1 MTCPVAFESIQG
13 ELVRI
18 TIISVNP
25 FAPWGGS
32 EELWSQAALELLGAG
47 AQLQLVRHTWNPE
60 PAQVQAIRAAG
71 AAFVPISSRPDGLAL
86 RVLKKFVRRPT
97 EVDEILRKAVLPFSP
112 QLVLVAQGGQY
123 EGRDWLA
130 ALADTPLRYAL
141 LAQTAGDNFWPVGG
155 ELQALRKGFGGA
167 FRCFFVSEA
176 NRVITS
182 MQLGDPLSRSDVVA
196 QPFNV
201 PYDVDLPW
209 PESNA
214 EELRLASVGRLSPPH
229 KGQDILFRLLAQPKW
244 RERKVTVDC
253 FGECP
258 IHGRDVKQLAQ
269 MLQLGSVNFCGHV
282 ADVTE
287 IWRTHHA
294 LVLASRG
301 EGLPLAAMEAML
313 CGRPCIL
320 TDAGGNS
327 EIMVDG
333 QSGFLAIG
341 ATVRALDEAM
351 ERAWSQ
357 RENLSVFGRE
367 AAAHVRKLIPPNP
380 AKVFAARLWE
390 LAGET
395 VPSKLRSEQ
404 RSPQM

>member
-1 MTCPVAFESIQG
+1 M
-13 ELVRI
+13 RI

-32 EELWSQAALELLGAG
+32 EELWSQAALELLSAG
-47 AQLQLVRHTWNPE
+47 AQLQLVRNTWDPE
-60 PAQVQAIRAAG
+60 PAKVKAICAAG
-71 AAFVPISSRPDGLAL
+71 AEFVPISSRRDSLVL
-86 RVLKKFVRRPT
+86 RVLKKFGRRPT
-97 EVDEILRKAVLPFSP
+97 EIATILRMAILPFSP

-123 EGRDWLA
+123 EGREWMA
-130 ALADTPLRYAL
+130 ALADTDLRYSL
-141 LAQTAGDNFWPVGG
+141 LAQTAGDGFWPVGD
-155 ELQALRKGFGGA
+155 ELQALRKGFRGA

-176 NRVITS
+176 NHVTTS
-182 MQLGDPLSRSDVVA
+182 MQLVDPLSRSDIVA

-209 PESNA
+209 PKSSS

-229 KGQDILFRLLAQPKW
+229 KGHDLLFRLLAQPKW
-244 RERKVTVDC
+244 RERNVTVDC
-253 FGECP
+253 YGECP
-258 IHGRDVKQLAQ
+258 IHGKDVKQLAQ
-269 MLQLGSVNFCGHV
+269 MLQLSSVRFCGHV
-282 ADVTE
+282 ADVTD

-327 EIMVDG
+327 EILVDG
-333 QSGFLAIG
+333 QSGFLASG
-341 ATVRALDEAM
+341 PTVRALDEAM

-357 RENLSVFGRE
+357 RENLPAFGRE
-367 AAAHVRKLIPPNP
+367 AAVHVRKLIPPNP
-380 AKVFAARLWE
+380 GRVFAARLWE

-395 VPSKLRSEQ
+395 IPSKLRSEQ
-404 RSPQM
+404 RNT

>member
-1 MTCPVAFESIQG
+1 MRV
-13 ELVRI
+13 

-32 EELWSQAALELLGAG
+32 EELWSQAAQELLGAG
-47 AQLQLVRHTWNPE
+47 AQLQLIRHTWDPE
-60 PAQVQAIRAAG
+60 PTQVQALRAAG
-71 AAFVPISSRPDGLAL
+71 AQFVPLSSRPDSIAL
-86 RVLKKFVRRPT
+86 RVLKKFVPRPT
-97 EVDEILRKAVLPFSP
+97 EAATVVQRAILPFSP
-112 QLVLVAQGGQY
+112 QMVLVAQGGQY
-123 EGRDWLA
+123 EGRDWIS
-130 ALADTPLRYAL
+130 ALAETELRYSL
-141 LAQTAGDNFWPVGG
+141 LVQTAGDSFWPVGD
-155 ELQALRKGFGGA
+155 ELKALRKGFLGA

-176 NRVITS
+176 NRAMTS
-182 MQLGDPLSRSDVVA
+182 MQLGDPLSRSDIVA

-201 PYDVDLPW
+201 PYDLDLPW
-209 PESNA
+209 PESTA

-229 KGQDILFRLLAQPKW
+229 KGHDLLFRLLAQPKW
-244 RERKVTVDC
+244 RDRNLTVNC
-253 FGECP
+253 YGECP
-258 IHGRDVKQLAQ
+258 IYGEHVKQLAQ
-269 MLQLGSVNFCGHV
+269 MLELSSVHFCGHV
-282 ADVTE
+282 TDVTE

-327 EIMVDG
+327 EILVDG
-333 QSGFLAIG
+333 ESGFLASG
-341 ATVRALDEAM
+341 PTVRALDEAM

-357 RENLSVFGRE
+357 RTNLPAFGKE
-367 AAAHVRKLIPPNP
+367 ATIFVRKLIPQHP

-395 VPSKLRSEQ
+395 IPSKLRSEQ
-404 RSPQM
+404 RNA